1 MHSDCTLDGEQCGRF
16 LFFENSTMERD
27 RDEDD
32 YSTIDDD
39 LTTIFPTRVDDLT
52 RNDDDLTR

>member
-1 MHSDCTLDGEQCGRF
+1 
-16 LFFENSTMERD
+16 MERD